1 MNKLDVIIPVYNSE
15 RSVGSIIQE
24 LVDSKELRKF
34 EYKVLLVND
43 GSTDRSLEICRSF
56 AASNSQI
63 IVIDLMRNYGQHAAI
78 FAGIFHSHADLIVTM
93 DDDGQHLV
101 SEIKVLIE
109 KMNNEFDVVYGI
121 PNKGE
126 HGILRNAAS
135 AFFKSVL
142 FRTLGIKDSRQ
153 TSAFRLVRKQVL
165 NGLDFSSMSTGIL
178 DVAIHWNTSRIGWT
192 KVEMR
197 KRTFGKSSYSFFR
210 LAKLGLGMLTSY
222 SIRPLKLA
230 TIIGL
235 SGFVFSSVF
244 AAGILILNLMGK
256 ISVPGFTT
264 IAILVSIL
272 SSVQL
277 VTLGILGEYIGNIH
291 QRSISKPTYTVRTIW
306 GDPNT

>member
-56 AASNSQI
+56 AASNPQI

-165 NGLDFSSMSTGIL
+165 NGLDFSSLSTGIL

-192 KVEMR
+192 KVEMQ

-210 LAKLGLGMLTSY
+210 LVKLGLGMLTSY

-235 SGFVFSSVF
+235 SGFVLSSVF

-291 QRSISKPTYTVRTIW
+291 QRSISKPTYTVRKIW
-306 GDPNT
+306 GEPNT

>member
-24 LVDSKELRKF
+24 LVDSQELRKF

-56 AASNSQI
+56 AASNPQI

-210 LAKLGLGMLTSY
+210 LVKLGLGMLTSY

-235 SGFVFSSVF
+235 SGFVLSSVF

-306 GDPNT
+306 GDYDT

>member
-235 SGFVFSSVF
+235 SGFVLSSVF